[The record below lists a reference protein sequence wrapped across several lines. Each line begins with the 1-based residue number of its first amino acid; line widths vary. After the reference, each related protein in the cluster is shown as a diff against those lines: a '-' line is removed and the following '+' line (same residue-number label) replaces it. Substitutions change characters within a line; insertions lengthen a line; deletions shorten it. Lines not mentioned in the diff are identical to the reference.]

1 MQPVILQIHS
11 SLDKLFSDCP
21 HLSPQTVPLS
31 ALWGETVSLQISC
44 RFSPDYFDD
53 YYTCFTAQCPGGDV
67 RVFQAQQVPCS
78 FPCLPSATGDY
89 LFKEPRLV
97 FDPLLEYSGEPV
109 RLNSSYSRI
118 FWVDVFVPV
127 GSSNLTLDIT
137 CTSRNGTIQAQ
148 TQIPIHVVPTALG
161 PQKVRHTE
169 WFYSDCLCYQ
179 YGCTM
184 FSEEFFEIARKY
196 ILCAAQHGVDT
207 LLTPVFTPSLDIEH
221 GDRRM
226 PGQLVQITKTESGFS
241 FDFSLLKKWV
251 SVALECG
258 IEWFEIAPF
267 FTQWGAKYAAEIYC
281 NTPNGIETVFGWD
294 TPALDDSYADFLS
307 QFLPCLM
314 QELSRLKIKEKTF
327 FHISDEPSQEHLEH
341 YRKARGMIEP
351 YLEGCPIIDA
361 LSSHDFYREGLVSI
375 PVVAEDHLAP
385 FLNQTRTGPIWTY
398 SCCCQDKLVPNIF
411 LSMPSVRARILGVLM
426 YLERLDGFLRWGY
439 NFWNSQFSKKPIN
452 PYQVTDSELGFP
464 SGDAF
469 LVYPGDNGCPVPS
482 IRLKLLRD
490 AFQDIRALQ
499 ILEQQIGRSDT
510 ERVIKDFLGEI
521 SFTHYSCDS
530 SHFALFRRYIN
541 EQISKNLTLE
551 GSQQ

>member
-1 MQPVILQIHS
+1 MEKTFFFIWRQTAYAACYSANSFQPGQA
-11 SLDKLFSDCP
+11 FFR
-21 HLSPQTVPLS
+21 LS
-31 ALWGETVSLQISC
+31 ASQSADRTSFRFVGRNGFLADFLSLFPRIILTITTPVSQRSV
-44 RFSPDYFDD
+44 
-53 YYTCFTAQCPGGDV
+53 PGGDV

-97 FDPLLEYSGEPV
+97 FDPLSEYSGEPV

-241 FDFSLLKKWV
+241 FDFSLLEKWV

-281 NTPNGIETVFGWD
+281 NTP
-294 TPALDDSYADFLS
+294 
-307 QFLPCLM
+307 
-314 QELSRLKIKEKTF
+314 
-327 FHISDEPSQEHLEH
+327 
-341 YRKARGMIEP
+341 
-351 YLEGCPIIDA
+351 
-361 LSSHDFYREGLVSI
+361 
-375 PVVAEDHLAP
+375 
-385 FLNQTRTGPIWTY
+385 TG
-398 SCCCQDKLVPNIF
+398 
-411 LSMPSVRARILGVLM
+411 
-426 YLERLDGFLRWGY
+426 
-439 NFWNSQFSKKPIN
+439 
-452 PYQVTDSELGFP
+452 
-464 SGDAF
+464 
-469 LVYPGDNGCPVPS
+469 
-482 IRLKLLRD
+482 LKLFS
-490 AFQDIRALQ
+490 AG
-499 ILEQQIGRSDT
+499 ILCT
-510 ERVIKDFLGEI
+510 
-521 SFTHYSCDS
+521 
-530 SHFALFRRYIN
+530 
-541 EQISKNLTLE
+541 
-551 GSQQ
+551 